1 MLKTIEVRA
10 VGPVKKLSA
19 KFAPRMNVLT
29 GDNGLGKSSLLDIA
43 FWALTGSWPGNRV
56 ALPEPENR
64 STTQGGDVTIAVR
77 PLGGRSDAPTIAYET
92 SGRKPRAK
100 ELEVARFE
108 FTSQTWARPSA
119 HPISPGLV
127 VYGAVDGSFSVWDPL
142 RYLDLPS
149 VAKKYGVRD
158 RKSGRFPG
166 EVIPRPYQFTS
177 QTLADGLLEGGRTLC
192 NGLIQDWATWYY
204 QRSRDLSFD
213 SFGLLESVLS
223 SLCHPQEEMEPGA
236 PEKVFLDDIRLFP
249 TIKFAYG
256 PVAFPHWAAGV
267 KRVVSLAYLLVW
279 VWSEHLQA
287 SKLKRE
293 KPADHM
299 ILILDEIEAHLHP
312 QWQRVILPALL
323 GVAER
328 LKSDLKIQI
337 LTATHSPLILA
348 SLEPHF
354 RQEQDRLFWFDL
366 KDWIV
371 SFREYPW
378 AIQGD
383 VVAWLT
389 SPIFGLLR
397 RHGRR
402 SQIPTRRASEGKA
415 CRPSLARRVGIRP
428 RADLP
433 RRGNNRRTLPGGRN
447 CNRCCRGIHGWPK
460 W

>member
-1 MLKTIEVRA
+1 MLKTIEVKGI
-10 VGPVKKLSA
+10 GPVKDLSA

-29 GDNGLGKSSLLDIA
+29 RDNGLGKSFLLDIA

-64 STTQGGDVTIAVR
+64 STIQGGDVTIKVR
-77 PLGGRSDAPTIAYET
+77 PLGGGSDAPTIAYET
-92 SGRKPRAK
+92 TVGKPRAK
-100 ELEVARFE
+100 GIEKAQFK

-119 HPISPGLV
+119 HPSFPGLV

-142 RYLDLPS
+142 RYVDLPS
-149 VAKKYGVRD
+149 VAKRSGVRE
-158 RKSGRFPG
+158 RKSSRSLG
-166 EVIPRPYQFTS
+166 EEEPSAYEFTS
-177 QTLADGLLEGGRTLC
+177 QTLANGLKEGSRTLC

-204 QRSRDLSFD
+204 QRSRDLTFD
-213 SFGLLESVLS
+213 PFGLLESVIS
-223 SLCHPQEEMEPGA
+223 SLSHPQEEMKPAA

-249 TIKFAYG
+249 TIKFNYG

-279 VWSEHLQA
+279 AWSEHLQT

-293 KPADHM
+293 KPADHLV
-299 ILILDEIEAHLHP
+299 LILDETESHLHP
-312 QWQRVILPALL
+312 KWQRVILPALL

-328 LKSDLKIQI
+328 LRSDLKLQI

-366 KDWIV
+366 KEGIV
-371 SFREYPW
+371 SFREYPC

-389 SPIFGLLR
+389 SPIFN
-397 RHGRR
+397 
-402 SQIPTRRASEGKA
+402 QANYA
-415 CRPSLARRVGIRP
+415 DGIL
-428 RADLP
+428 DC
-433 RRGNNRRTLPGGRN
+433 T
-447 CNRCCRGIHGWPK
+447 
-460 W
+460 